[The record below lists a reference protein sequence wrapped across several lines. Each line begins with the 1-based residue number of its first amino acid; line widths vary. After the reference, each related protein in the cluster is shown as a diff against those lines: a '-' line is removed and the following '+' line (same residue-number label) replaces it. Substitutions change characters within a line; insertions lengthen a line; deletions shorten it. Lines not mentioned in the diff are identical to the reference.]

1 MTNLHLLVSHFTKFL
16 ILFLSLLS
24 TGTADVTLKIEDQ
37 NGKPVQDAVI
47 WVPGIGKATP
57 TTATICQK
65 QRQFSPM
72 VTVIPV
78 GTQVRFPNRDTV
90 QHHIYS
96 FSPVKQFD
104 IPLYSGESAPPITFD
119 KPGVITIGCNIH
131 DWMSA
136 YIVVLDTTAFAQTGA
151 DGIATIRGVQASV
164 TVQVWHPQLKTKIV
178 EAKTALNG
186 KIVLSLRPIP
196 PRTPPDDSESGY

>member
-1 MTNLHLLVSHFTKFL
+1 MRFL
-16 ILFLSLLS
+16 ILFFPLLA
-24 TGTADVTLKIEDQ
+24 TATADLSLKIEDQ
-37 NGKPVQDAVI
+37 NGKPVEDAVI
-47 WVPGIGKATP
+47 WVPKIGKPTP

-78 GTQVRFPNRDTV
+78 GTLVRFPNRDTV

-96 FSPVKQFD
+96 FSPVKSFD

-119 KPGVITIGCNIH
+119 LPGVITIGCNIH

-136 YIVVLDTTAFAQTGA
+136 YIIVLDTTAFAQTKA
-151 DGIATIRGVQASV
+151 DGVAIIRGVQPGV
-164 TVQVWHPQLKTKIV
+164 TVQVWHPQLRGKIV
-178 EAKTALNG
+178 EAKAGVDG
-186 KIVLSLRPIP
+186 KIELSLRPIP
-196 PRTPPDDSESGY
+196 RRNPPDDSKSSY